1 MGKTLSKGLIKFACM
16 GDGKLVGN
24 GELMGDVVLV
34 GDGGVVGDGGLRGDG
49 GPRGDDGLVAGLV
62 VRPTVL
68 LFALLDASLRWRWL

>member
-1 MGKTLSKGLIKFACM
+1 M

-34 GDGGVVGDGGLRGDG
+34 GDGGVVGDGEFV
-49 GPRGDDGLVAGLV
+49 GDDGRVAGLV

-68 LFALLDASLRWRWL
+68 LFALLDASLRWRRL